1 MSSDPQ
7 SPARPSEVIALYEKM
22 YSAEPFITDRAYV
35 KNDTGQ
41 DLVEIMATVDKSVLV
56 FLMVKEEYDDY
67 LLWLT
72 KRLEGGGVADSL
84 ILS

>member
-7 SPARPSEVIALYEKM
+7 SPARPSEIIALYEKM
-22 YSAEPFITDRAYV
+22 YRAEPFITDRSYV
-35 KNDTGQ
+35 KNEMGQ
-41 DLVEIMATVDKSVLV
+41 DSVEIMATVDKSVLV
-56 FLMVKEEYDDY
+56 FSMVNEDYDDY